1 MSNIEDS
8 NTYDTFDF
16 SNFDAFNIEEIIE
29 EMQLLYLSPDYSCQ
43 SFVIAAS
50 PLCYWNLVLLILE
63 VCVWCKLSP

>member
-29 EMQLLYLSPDYSCQ
+29 EMQLLYLSPD
-43 SFVIAAS
+43 
-50 PLCYWNLVLLILE
+50 
-63 VCVWCKLSP
+63 